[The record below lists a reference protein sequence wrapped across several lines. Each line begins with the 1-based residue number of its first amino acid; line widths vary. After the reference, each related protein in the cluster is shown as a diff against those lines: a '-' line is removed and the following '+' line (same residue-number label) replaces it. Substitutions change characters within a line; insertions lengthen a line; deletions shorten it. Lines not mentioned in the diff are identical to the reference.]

1 MASPGLNQEL
11 SFSALPLGAKLF
23 LLVILLGVVS
33 ALYYF
38 AFLLPLTENI
48 DGARGRN
55 TQLQTELQQAQAR
68 QREYLEL
75 SETLADREALDR
87 RNRRILPEEA
97 EMAAFLQDLNR
108 LAELSG
114 LEMRLVEPRPEEPDQ
129 LYVRIPVNLQLSGRY
144 HQVARFF
151 YNASR
156 LERIIGMENLR
167 LTDPETEGEEVI
179 LDVDVL
185 ATTFRRPT
193 AEDQAATGQPAGAAA
208 QPAAAGGG
216 HG

>member
-11 SFSALPLGAKLF
+11 SFAALPLGAKVF
-23 LLVILLGVVS
+23 LLVLLLGVVS

-38 AFLLPLTENI
+38 SFLLPLTDQI
-48 DGARGRN
+48 DGARATNLR
-55 TQLQTELQQAQAR
+55 LQSELQQAQAR

-75 SETLADREALDR
+75 SGTLADREALDR

-97 EMAAFLQDLNR
+97 EIATFLGDLNR

-114 LEMRLVEPRPEEPDQ
+114 LEIRLVEPRPEEPDQ
-129 LYVRIPVNLQLSGRY
+129 MYVQIPVNLQLAGRY

-156 LERIIGMENLR
+156 LERVIGMENLR
-167 LTDPETEGEEVI
+167 MTEPEIRAEEV
-179 LDVDVL
+179 LLEVEVL
-185 ATTFRRPT
+185 ATTYRRPSS
-193 AEDQAATGQPAGAAA
+193 EEAAPADAAGA
-208 QPAAAGGG
+208 AAAGGG

>member
-11 SFSALPLGAKLF
+11 SFAALPLGAKVF
-23 LLVILLGVVS
+23 LLVLLLGVVS

-38 AFLLPLTENI
+38 SFLLPLTEQI
-48 DGARGRN
+48 DGARATNLR
-55 TQLQTELQQAQAR
+55 LQSELQQAQAR

-75 SETLADREALDR
+75 SGTLADREALDR

-97 EMAAFLQDLNR
+97 EIATFLGDLNR

-114 LEMRLVEPRPEEPDQ
+114 LEIRLVEPRPEEPDQ
-129 LYVRIPVNLQLSGRY
+129 MYVQIPVNLQLAGRY

-156 LERIIGMENLR
+156 LERVIGMENLR
-167 LTDPETEGEEVI
+167 MTEPEIRAEEV
-179 LDVDVL
+179 LLEVEVL
-185 ATTFRRPT
+185 ATTYRRPSS
-193 AEDQAATGQPAGAAA
+193 EEAAPADAAGA
-208 QPAAAGGG
+208 AAAGGG

>member
-11 SFSALPLGAKLF
+11 SFAALPLGAKVF
-23 LLVILLGVVS
+23 LLVLLLGVVS

-38 AFLLPLTENI
+38 SFLLPLTDQI
-48 DGARGRN
+48 DGARATNLR
-55 TQLQTELQQAQAR
+55 LQSELQQAQAR

-75 SETLADREALDR
+75 SGTLADREALDR

-97 EMAAFLQDLNR
+97 EIATFLGDLNR

-114 LEMRLVEPRPEEPDQ
+114 LEIRLVEPRPEEPDQ
-129 LYVRIPVNLQLSGRY
+129 MYVQIPVNLQLAGRY

-156 LERIIGMENLR
+156 LERVIGMENLR
-167 LTDPETEGEEVI
+167 MTEPEVRAEEV
-179 LDVDVL
+179 LLEVEVL
-185 ATTFRRPT
+185 ATTYRRPSS
-193 AEDQAATGQPAGAAA
+193 
-208 QPAAAGGG
+208 
-216 HG
+216 